1 MRDDAWRFTEAAGE
15 ADRLV
20 RKQSEG
26 RDWSNLSDVM
36 EISMRL
42 GELRE
47 YFATSLLEAPGAL
60 EKHGVRHYAE
70 RSFTRMI
77 VCDMALKREE
87 QLHRAAVQYLLD
99 MGRALARNDADSFV
113 AARHCAEN
121 ARRCGL
127 DRFPEGVLHELV
139 AVADDL
145 LVQEGRDDAAMEALA
160 GRTERAMR
168 LWLRHM

>member
-1 MRDDAWRFTEAAGE
+1 
-15 ADRLV
+15 
-20 RKQSEG
+20 
-26 RDWSNLSDVM
+26 M

-87 QLHRAAVQYLLD
+87 QLHRAAVHCLVE
-99 MGRALARNDADSFV
+99 MGRVLVRNDADSIA
-113 AARHCAEN
+113 AARQYAES
-121 ARRCGL
+121 ARRHGL
-127 DRFPEGVLHELV
+127 DRFREGVLYELA
-139 AVADDL
+139 AVAEDVVVKDGGD
-145 LVQEGRDDAAMEALA
+145 VAAIKALTSRA
-160 GRTERAMR
+160 QQAMR
-168 LWLRHM
+168 LWSRRM